1 MANSPQAKK
10 RARTAE
16 RRTEINK
23 NRRTRIKTFI
33 RRVEEA
39 ISGGDQSVA
48 ATALKNAQPEIMR
61 GVTKGIWHKKTA
73 SRKVSRLSAR
83 VKAMSA

>member
-16 RRTEINK
+16 RRAVINK

-39 ISGGDQSVA
+39 ISGGDQKVA
-48 ATALKNAQPEIMR
+48 AEALKSAQPEIMR
-61 GVTKGIWHKKTA
+61 GVTKGIWHKTTA
-73 SRKVSRLSAR
+73 SRKVSRLAAR
-83 VKAMSA
+83 VNAMTT